1 MSDRRLVIT
10 EVDSNAPDYGKLL
23 ALAPNTASSIPIPAF
38 TFGAT
43 KPPVGSLLGEGFYEI
58 NTRRGWVWD
67 GAAWLEIAASPVVS
81 YATDALLLADSSKP
95 SGVFAIAANTGAMYV
110 KVTGGWKYVGIKE
123 YATTAALLADA
134 PSAGAL
140 GIADDDSSLWERTAT
155 GWRCM
160 TIRELADTAAVVA
173 WAGDANCHSG
183 DRAIDL
189 AHDVTYIR
197 AGAGWRPTGYWED
210 TEANIRAATWPLN
223 GQEAISTDSG
233 RTFVRVNGAW
243 VESPVNHYP
252 TQAALLAATPSGSQ
266 MAWADDTGNVFTWTP
281 SATAWTGLNTGFD
294 DPVPIGAICDFP
306 SRTIPNGWLECDG
319 SAIPAG
325 AKFDALRTLLG
336 TANLPDL
343 RGLFSR
349 AAKAGEGLLTKVNWT
364 TGRPRT
370 NLTGTTSSNGE
381 HNHAANPH
389 LSWHGLQNGG
399 GSANLEWDGGPSK
412 VRADDWTQRAGNH
425 THTVTIN
432 GGDAET
438 APDHA
443 RVVRCIKAFHITAAK
458 PAPDQLLT
466 ALTAPADGQTLL
478 YDAATSSWK
487 NGPNHDLWVVG
498 SIQQSI
504 LTEPQWTAALGTE
517 ASRWVLADGRSVAG
531 SKYATVTGKSTIP
544 DLRGAYM
551 RMAGANGTKANWDGG
566 TLGTYQEDLTARPKT
581 ALTGTTNNAGNHD
594 HGLGTI
600 DLVKTS
606 GGNHD
611 LLPGAQAAPEGRAS
625 FRADG
630 AHTHTVT
637 INGGGDAET
646 RPKTYSVNYFIKIN

>member
-38 TFGAT
+38 TFGPT
-43 KPPVGSLLGEGFYEI
+43 KPPVGSLLGEGFYET

-81 YATDALLLADSSKP
+81 YATDALLLADNSKP
-95 SGVFAIAANTGAMYV
+95 NGVFAIAANTGAMYV
-110 KVTGGWKYVGIKE
+110 KVTGAWKYVGIKE
-123 YATTAALLADA
+123 YATTATLLADA

-140 GIADDDSSLWERTAT
+140 GIADDDSSLWERTST

-197 AGAGWRPTGYWED
+197 AGTGWRPTGYWED
-210 TEANIRAATWPLN
+210 TEANIRAATWPLS

-243 VESPVNHYP
+243 VESPINHYP

-281 SATAWTGLNTGFD
+281 STTAWTGLNTGFD

-364 TGRPRT
+364 TGKPKT
-370 NLTGTTSSNGE
+370 ALTGTTNNAGDHKHESGYKTTDPRYYSYGFRALGTTGGASSNDG
-381 HNHAANPH
+381 NRFNQDHAYTSTTGA
-389 LSWHGLQNGG
+389 
-399 GSANLEWDGGPSK
+399 
-412 VRADDWTQRAGNH
+412 H
-425 THTVTIN
+425 THTVTIS

-466 ALTAPADGQTLL
+466 ALTTPADGQTLI

-487 NGPNHDLWVVG
+487 NGPASYTKAETYDKTHID
-498 SIQQSI
+498 
-504 LTEPQWTAALGTE
+504 AALSEFGRKPT
-517 ASRWVLADGRSVAG
+517 VLAMIEFPTKTIYGYGVQSVEPRPSRAYEG
-531 SKYATVTGKSTIP
+531 YVRVSLKQPTTSYIYMCVCHATTGYSSALGESFFLTGHWESDTTLDLIFASIANTTVTKDP
-544 DLRGAYM
+544 
-551 RMAGANGTKANWDGG
+551 TKFM
-566 TLGTYQEDLTARPKT
+566 LMVY
-581 ALTGTTNNAGNHD
+581 
-594 HGLGTI
+594 
-600 DLVKTS
+600 
-606 GGNHD
+606 
-611 LLPGAQAAPEGRAS
+611 
-625 FRADG
+625 
-630 AHTHTVT
+630 
-637 INGGGDAET
+637 
-646 RPKTYSVNYFIKIN
+646 

>member
-81 YATDALLLADSSKP
+81 YATDALLLADNSKP

-123 YATTAALLADA
+123 YPTTAALLADA

-140 GIADDDSSLWERTAT
+140 GIADDDSSLWERTST

-189 AHDVTYIR
+189 ANDVTYIR
-197 AGAGWRPTGYWED
+197 AATGWRPTGYWED

-243 VESPVNHYP
+243 VESPINHYP
-252 TQAALLAATPSGSQ
+252 TQAALLAATPSNSQ

-281 SATAWTGLNTGFD
+281 STTAWTGLNTGFD

-319 SAIPAG
+319 SAIPAD

-349 AAKAGEGLLTKVNWT
+349 AAKSGEGLLAKVDWT
-364 TGRPRT
+364 TGKPKT
-370 NLTGTTSSNGE
+370 NLTGTTSSNGA
-381 HNHAANPH
+381 HTHTFNDPLTDNAAIGGNRGVAGAGYGANEVFLHPKRNV
-389 LSWHGLQNGG
+389 STSNNG
-399 GSANLEWDGGPSK
+399 A
-412 VRADDWTQRAGNH
+412 H
-425 THTVTIN
+425 THTVTIS

-478 YDAATSSWK
+478 YDASTSSWK
-487 NGPNHDLWVVG
+487 NGPVSAGNGGDLWVVG

-504 LTEPQWTAALGTE
+504 LTATQWAAALGTE
-517 ASRWVLADGRSVAG
+517 ASKWVLADGRSVAG
-531 SKYATVTGKSTIP
+531 SKYAAVTGHNTIP

-551 RMAGANGTKANWDGG
+551 RMAGANSTRSNWDGG
-566 TLGTYQEDLTARPKT
+566 LLLSFQEDSTARPK
-581 ALTGTTNNAGNHD
+581 NAFKADRIGD
-594 HGLGTI
+594 HR
-600 DLVKTS
+600 
-606 GGNHD
+606 H
-611 LLPGAQAAPEGRAS
+611 R
-625 FRADG
+625 DG
-630 AHTHTVT
+630 ARSVQAK
-637 INGGGDAET
+637 GGGDYQIPNGWDNPHFTENAGAHEHTISGGDPET
-646 RPKTYSVNYFIKIN
+646 RPKSCAVNYFIKIN